1 MSIDPSLPAATRAK
15 AYKLLA
21 VALLVAAVIVGIGL
35 PATLY
40 VMHIEVAMTAS
51 GFDWIWLV
59 AIAIMVVD
67 LGLAA
72 HFWRRAEAIES
83 NAPPA

>member
-1 MSIDPSLPAATRAK
+1 MI
-15 AYKLLA
+15 LLA
-21 VALLVAAVIVGIGL
+21 AGLVVGIGL
-35 PATLY
+35 PAILY
-40 VMHIEVAMTAS
+40 VMQVKVAMTQS

-59 AIAIMVVD
+59 PLALMVVD
-67 LGLAA
+67 FGLAA